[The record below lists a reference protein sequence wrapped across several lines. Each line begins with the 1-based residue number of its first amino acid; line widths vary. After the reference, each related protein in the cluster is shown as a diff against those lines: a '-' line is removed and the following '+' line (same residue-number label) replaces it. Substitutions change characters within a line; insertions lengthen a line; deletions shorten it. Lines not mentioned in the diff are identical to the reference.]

1 MKHTRTQIEDSDE
14 DSDEAAS
21 GDEEAAAEFE
31 DKSHAE
37 RSKDRLLTMD
47 PQEITYEMVTAKLR
61 EIVSL
66 RGKKGIDRQEQVEML
81 TFLASIAK
89 GPVQRTEVLLH
100 CVTALFDMNP
110 SQASHLPGHLW
121 KQVAKTLLEILDILN
136 THQYVN
142 CFNMNATLEHTHIL
156 LT

>member
-1 MKHTRTQIEDSDE
+1 
-14 DSDEAAS
+14 
-21 GDEEAAAEFE
+21 
-31 DKSHAE
+31 
-37 RSKDRLLTMD
+37 MD

-89 GPVQRTEVLLH
+89 GPVQHTEVLLH

-136 THQYVN
+136 THQYVQALLPQN
-142 CFNMNATLEHTHIL
+142 NTCAVFLVLDVCIL
-156 LT
+156 